1 MYIGRNTTYIL
12 QAACSVKFIL
22 QSSIASAA
30 LGQSILSHSRYDLR
44 EFSRGCPLAT
54 GAAGA
59 AGAAGTFHSSVL
71 IPCPLFVLCL
81 VPCVVLALVLGYLVA
96 SSLSARRVAQF
107 LRIVLI

>member
-1 MYIGRNTTYIL
+1 MYLRRNTTYIL

-30 LGQSILSHSRYDLR
+30 LGQSILSHSRYELR

-54 GAAGA
+54 GAAA
-59 AGAAGTFHSSVL
+59 FHSSVL
-71 IPCPLFVLCL
+71 IPCPLSVLCL

-96 SSLSARRVAQF
+96 SGLSARRVAQF

>member
-1 MYIGRNTTYIL
+1 MYLRINTIYIL

-54 GAAGA
+54 GAAA
-59 AGAAGTFHSSVL
+59 FHSSVL
-71 IPCPLFVLCL
+71 IPCPLSVLCL
-81 VPCVVLALVLGYLVA
+81 VLPCVVLALVLGYLVA
-96 SSLSARRVAQF
+96 SGLSARRVAQF

>member
-59 AGAAGTFHSSVL
+59 AGTFHSSVL
-71 IPCPLFVLCL
+71 IPWPLFVLCL